1 MHQPTL
7 MHLKVLLPFRVFAEH
22 IGVSRIVAETHEGSF
37 GLLPHRLDCVAA
49 LVPGILTYEDEAEN
63 EVYVAVDEGV
73 LVKAGLEVLVS
84 VRNAIGGTDLGQLRE
99 AVDREFM
106 HLNQREQTVR
116 SVMAKLE
123 SGFIR
128 RLVEFHHD

>member
-1 MHQPTL
+1 MQQPTL
-7 MHLKVLLPFRVFAEH
+7 MNLNVLLPFGIFAEKT
-22 IGVSRIVAETHEGSF
+22 GVSRIVAETREGSF

-49 LVPGILTYEDEAEN
+49 LVHGILTYEDGAEN

-84 VRNAIGGTDLGQLRE
+84 IRNAIGGTDLGQLRE